1 MSPELVFPY
10 GAATCSAALKSTPD
24 DFEVEENLGF
34 EPSGDGEHLFLWI
47 EKRGLGTMEL
57 IERLT
62 REYALNP
69 SLFGHSGLKDRHA
82 LTRQWLSLHLPGKT
96 SPIST
101 LDGDGY
107 RVIRQLRHHK
117 KLRPGTH
124 RSNSF
129 RICLRQLDVLSDDTR
144 QQIEDITSHGF
155 ANYFGRQRFG
165 RNQDNVQQAL
175 AQLGK
180 RRLPRSRKSL
190 YLSSLRSHLFNQILA
205 RRIELDY
212 WQEPVD
218 GDVFM
223 LRGSHSIF
231 SDPLDTDLID
241 RYRQMDISSCASL
254 YGAGR
259 NLMSAQ
265 ALDIE
270 QQLFAQHADII
281 DCLER
286 HSSKL
291 QMRPLRVAAEAF
303 NHDYDAAAGTLRL
316 ELSLPAGSY
325 VTSLLEHFV
334 VLNDVSQASSDKR
347 RTSPR

>member
-10 GAATCSAALKSTPD
+10 GAATCSAVLKSTPD

-34 EPSGDGEHLFLWI
+34 EPSGDGEHLFLWV

-57 IERLT
+57 IERLA
-62 REYALNP
+62 REHTLSP
-69 SLFGHSGLKDRHA
+69 SLFGHSGLKDKNA
-82 LTRQWLSLHLPGKT
+82 LTRQWLSLHLPGKA
-96 SPIST
+96 SPISV
-101 LDGDGY
+101 LEGDGY
-107 RVIRQLRHHK
+107 RILRQLRHHK

-129 RICLRQLDVLSDDTR
+129 RVCLRELDDLSDETR
-144 QQIEDITSHGF
+144 QQIESVARYGF

-180 RRLPRSRKSL
+180 RRLPRSRKSI

-205 RRIELDY
+205 RRIELGY

-231 SDPLDTDLID
+231 SDPLDAGLID
-241 RYRQMDISSCASL
+241 RYRQMDISNCASL

-270 QQLFAQHADII
+270 QQLFARHADIT

-286 HSSKL
+286 HASKL
-291 QMRPLRVAAEAF
+291 QMRPLRVAADEF
-303 NHDYDAAAGTLRL
+303 NYDYDAAAGTLLL
-316 ELSLPAGSY
+316 ELSLPTGSY
-325 VTSLLEHFV
+325 VTSLLDHFV
-334 VLNDVSQASSDKR
+334 DLEDVSQAPFDKH